1 MSKMLRRA
9 LVLSYEDCRQAWVL
23 DAMCDGRE
31 AFSEAGGA
39 RVSDFEISVVIP
51 VYNSEE
57 YLGETLE
64 SVAAQTVGMDAVQ
77 VVIVDD
83 GSTDGSAAICRSFQ
97 DRYPANV
104 VFHQQPNG
112 GVSSAR
118 NAGLDRASGRIV
130 TCLDSD
136 DQWTPES
143 FAYAVDFFDNQENNV
158 DVLVGELTLFEGED
172 HTHPLAYRFP
182 KDKDSI
188 IRLGDRPCDIQS
200 TIGNCFFLREAIGDI
215 RFDEDLT
222 TSEDTL
228 FVNRVILHKCAYAV
242 TPFCTY
248 LYRKRQDGSS
258 LSQVITYSKHM
269 QNLDVCE
276 RVLEASRRAKGRV
289 LPFAQAVALYIIGW
303 QLLGKASDALS
314 AEDAANWS
322 AAVRKIV
329 ADADADVIA
338 NARWLTREKKI
349 VLYRLKYGVDV
360 FKELVWVDRD
370 RGLLDGMQL
379 ISMNAKAPCYLYEIT
394 PQGTTLHIEGTTDI
408 DILGMPFELFVRD
421 EKSGERF
428 NAHLS
433 PFPTDNRR
441 TLAKE
446 SVCKGMRFTLDLPLE
461 PERSFSFRARF
472 CGRVQEVILTP
483 HYGNFAIFSQSMKR
497 DYHRFGGVMV
507 KHIGKQ
513 LRTYRA
519 TWRMAVVSE
528 LRRWAE
534 ILRSKKG
541 TSRLRFEYVW
551 LRLCYRVHRLLFKKP
566 IWIFG
571 DKEWKAGDNA
581 ENVYRYAM
589 KRSGYRGAKMYF
601 ALEKSSADYASVAKC
616 GHVIDPTTFRYKLL
630 FLLSSVVVSSR
641 AEESMVNPYG
651 PELVFV
657 KDLMDYDFVYLTH
670 GTLFGDLAFMLGKPA
685 KKIKL
690 FSVSTQMERNA
701 LLSEAYGYREDEV
714 SLMGMARYDAYG
726 DVHTQKKIA
735 FLPTWRS
742 NIAGKI
748 IPGTSTREY
757 VHHFKSTDF
766 WKFYNALINDER
778 LLDAMRRY
786 GYTAEF
792 YVHPA
797 FEKQAGD
804 FQGNELVQVGE
815 GSADYERVLSESAL
829 MVTDY
834 SGVGFDFGYQ
844 RKPVVYSQYDSVF
857 SGGHTYG
864 EDSYFDYDID
874 GFGPVTRT
882 LEETVDAIIRY
893 MENDCQMEPEYRSR
907 ADAMFGFS
915 DYESSKRIFE
925 GARALSE
932 RRRADGCAR

>member
-1 MSKMLRRA
+1 MPASPA
-9 LVLSYEDCRQAWVL
+9 L
-23 DAMCDGRE
+23 RE
-31 AFSEAGGA
+31 AYSQAGGT
-39 RVSDFEISVVIP
+39 RVSEFAISVVIP
-51 VYNSEE
+51 VYNAEE

-64 SVAAQTVGMDAVQ
+64 SVVAQTVGMENIQ
-77 VVIVDD
+77 VVLVDD
-83 GSTDGSAAICRSFQ
+83 GSTDGSAAVCRAFQ
-97 DRYPANV
+97 ERFPANV
-104 VFHQQPNG
+104 VFHQQPNS

-118 NAGLDRASGRIV
+118 NAGLDRACGRIV

-136 DQWTPES
+136 DQWSCES
-143 FAYAVDFFDNQENNV
+143 FAHALEFFDNQENNV

-188 IRLGDRPCDIQS
+188 VRLGDRPCDIQS
-200 TIGNCFFLREAIGDI
+200 TIGNCFFLRKAIGDI

-228 FVNRVILHKCAYAV
+228 FVNRVILHKCAYGV
-242 TPFCTY
+242 TPFCSY

-258 LSQVITYSKHM
+258 LSQVITYAKHM
-269 QNLDVCE
+269 QNLEVC
-276 RVLEASRRAKGRV
+276 RRMLAASREARGRV

-303 QLLGKASDALS
+303 QLLGKASDAFT
-314 AEDAANWS
+314 AEEGEAWA
-322 AAVRKIV
+322 AAVREIV
-329 ADADADVIA
+329 VQADEGVIA
-338 NARWLTREKKI
+338 AARWLTREKKL
-349 VLYRLKYGVDV
+349 VLYRLKYGVGV
-360 FKELVWVDRD
+360 FEDLVWVDRD

-379 ISMNAKAPCYLYEIT
+379 VSMNAKAPCYLYEVA
-394 PQGTTLHIEGTTDI
+394 PAGDVLHIEGTTDI

-421 EKSGERF
+421 EKSDECFAARV
-428 NAHLS
+428 S
-433 PFPTDNRR
+433 PYPTDDRR
-441 TLAKE
+441 MLDKQA
-446 SVCKGMRFTLDLPLE
+446 VCAGMRFTFDVPLE
-461 PERSFSFRARF
+461 PERSYSFRVRF
-472 CGRVQEVILTP
+472 CGRAQEVILTP
-483 HYGNFAIFSQSMKR
+483 HYGNFALFSQSMKR
-497 DYHRFGGVMV
+497 DYHRFGDVMV

-519 TWRMAVVSE
+519 TLPMAVVSE

-541 TSRLRFEYVW
+541 TAPLRLQYVW
-551 LRLCYRVHRLLFKKP
+551 LRLCYRAHRALFKKP

-589 KRSGYRGAKMYF
+589 KQSGYRDAKMYF
-601 ALEKSSADYASVAKC
+601 ALEKSSADYASVAAYGK
-616 GHVIDPTTFRYKLL
+616 VVDPSTFRYKLL

-641 AEESMVNPYG
+641 AEEAMVNPYG

-690 FSVSTQMERNA
+690 FSVSTQMERRA
-701 LLSEAYGYREDEV
+701 LLGEAYGYEEGEV
-714 SLMGMARYDAYG
+714 ALMGMARYDAYG
-726 DVHTQKKIA
+726 NAQTQKKIA

-778 LLDAMRRY
+778 LLAAMERC

-804 FQGNELVQVGE
+804 FTGNALVTVGE

-864 EDSYFDYDID
+864 EDSYFDYDAD

-882 LEETVDAIIRY
+882 LDDTVDAIIRY
-893 MENDCQMEPEYRSR
+893 MESDCALEPEYQKR

-915 DYESSKRIFE
+915 DYQSSKRIFD
-925 GARALSE
+925 AAAALSA
-932 RRRADGCAR
+932 RRRADGRAR

>member
-1 MSKMLRRA
+1 M
-9 LVLSYEDCRQAWVL
+9 
-23 DAMCDGRE
+23 
-31 AFSEAGGA
+31 
-39 RVSDFEISVVIP
+39 SDFEISVVIP

-64 SVAAQTVGMDAVQ
+64 SVVAQTVGMDAVQ

-228 FVNRVILHKCAYAV
+228 FVNRVILRKCAYAV

-258 LSQVITYSKHM
+258 LSQVITYAKHM

-276 RVLEASRRAKGRV
+276 RMFEASRRVKGRV

-360 FKELVWVDRD
+360 FKELIWVDRD

-497 DYHRFGGVMV
+497 DYHRFGDVMV

-519 TWRMAVVSE
+519 TWRMAVASE
-528 LRRWAE
+528 LRRWLE

-541 TSRLRFEYVW
+541 TPRLRFEYVW

-581 ENVYRYAM
+581 ENVYRYAI
-589 KRSGYRGAKMYF
+589 KQSGYRDAKMYF
-601 ALEKSSADYASVAKC
+601 ALEKSSADYASVAKY

-786 GYTAEF
+786 GDTAEF
-792 YVHPA
+792 CVHPA

-882 LEETVDAIIRY
+882 LKETVDAIIRY
-893 MENDCQMEPEYRSR
+893 MENDCQMEPEYRRR
-907 ADAMFGFS
+907 ADVMFGFS

-932 RRRADGCAR
+932 RRRADGRAR

>member
-1 MSKMLRRA
+1 
-9 LVLSYEDCRQAWVL
+9 
-23 DAMCDGRE
+23 
-31 AFSEAGGA
+31 
-39 RVSDFEISVVIP
+39 
-51 VYNSEE
+51 
-57 YLGETLE
+57 
-64 SVAAQTVGMDAVQ
+64 
-77 VVIVDD
+77 
-83 GSTDGSAAICRSFQ
+83 
-97 DRYPANV
+97 
-104 VFHQQPNG
+104 
-112 GVSSAR
+112 
-118 NAGLDRASGRIV
+118 
-130 TCLDSD
+130 
-136 DQWTPES
+136 
-143 FAYAVDFFDNQENNV
+143 
-158 DVLVGELTLFEGED
+158 
-172 HTHPLAYRFP
+172 
-182 KDKDSI
+182 
-188 IRLGDRPCDIQS
+188 
-200 TIGNCFFLREAIGDI
+200 
-215 RFDEDLT
+215 
-222 TSEDTL
+222 
-228 FVNRVILHKCAYAV
+228 
-242 TPFCTY
+242 
-248 LYRKRQDGSS
+248 
-258 LSQVITYSKHM
+258 
-269 QNLDVCE
+269 
-276 RVLEASRRAKGRV
+276 
-289 LPFAQAVALYIIGW
+289 
-303 QLLGKASDALS
+303 
-314 AEDAANWS
+314 
-322 AAVRKIV
+322 
-329 ADADADVIA
+329 
-338 NARWLTREKKI
+338 
-349 VLYRLKYGVDV
+349 
-360 FKELVWVDRD
+360 
-370 RGLLDGMQL
+370 
-379 ISMNAKAPCYLYEIT
+379 
-394 PQGTTLHIEGTTDI
+394 
-408 DILGMPFELFVRD
+408 
-421 EKSGERF
+421 
-428 NAHLS
+428 
-433 PFPTDNRR
+433 
-441 TLAKE
+441 
-446 SVCKGMRFTLDLPLE
+446 MRFTLDLPLE

-601 ALEKSSADYASVAKC
+601 ALEKSSADYASVAKY

-925 GARALSE
+925 GARALSRAAP
-932 RRRADGCAR
+932 RRWLRSVIRRFVMASTLAQGEVKPCGHSVYAIC

>member
-1 MSKMLRRA
+1 M
-9 LVLSYEDCRQAWVL
+9 
-23 DAMCDGRE
+23 
-31 AFSEAGGA
+31 
-39 RVSDFEISVVIP
+39 
-51 VYNSEE
+51 
-57 YLGETLE
+57 
-64 SVAAQTVGMDAVQ
+64 
-77 VVIVDD
+77 
-83 GSTDGSAAICRSFQ
+83 
-97 DRYPANV
+97 
-104 VFHQQPNG
+104 
-112 GVSSAR
+112 
-118 NAGLDRASGRIV
+118 
-130 TCLDSD
+130 
-136 DQWTPES
+136 
-143 FAYAVDFFDNQENNV
+143 
-158 DVLVGELTLFEGED
+158 
-172 HTHPLAYRFP
+172 
-182 KDKDSI
+182 
-188 IRLGDRPCDIQS
+188 
-200 TIGNCFFLREAIGDI
+200 
-215 RFDEDLT
+215 T

-329 ADADADVIA
+329 AGADVDVIA

-349 VLYRLKYGVDV
+349 VLYRLKYGADV
-360 FKELVWVDRD
+360 FKELIWVDRD

-394 PQGTTLHIEGTTDI
+394 PQNSTLHIEGTTDI

-433 PFPTDNRR
+433 PFYDNRR
-441 TLAKE
+441 TLAK
-446 SVCKGMRFTLDLPLE
+446 VGTGYAFTLDLPLE

-472 CGRVQEVILTP
+472 AGVSGGHPPP
-483 HYGNFAIFSQSMKR
+483 HYGNFAIFSQSMAR
-497 DYHRFGGVMV
+497 LPFQRHGEAYR
-507 KHIGKQ
+507 Q
-513 LRTYRA
+513 AARYRA

-528 LRRWAE
+528 LRRWLE

-541 TSRLRFEYVW
+541 TPRLRFEYVW

-581 ENVYRYAM
+581 ENVYRYAI
-589 KRSGYRGAKMYF
+589 KQSGYRDAKMYF
-601 ALEKSSADYASVAKC
+601 ALEKSSADYASVAKY

-714 SLMGMARYDAYG
+714 SLMGMARYD
-726 DVHTQKKIA
+726 
-735 FLPTWRS
+735 
-742 NIAGKI
+742 
-748 IPGTSTREY
+748 
-757 VHHFKSTDF
+757 
-766 WKFYNALINDER
+766 
-778 LLDAMRRY
+778 
-786 GYTAEF
+786 
-792 YVHPA
+792 
-797 FEKQAGD
+797 
-804 FQGNELVQVGE
+804 
-815 GSADYERVLSESAL
+815 
-829 MVTDY
+829 
-834 SGVGFDFGYQ
+834 
-844 RKPVVYSQYDSVF
+844 
-857 SGGHTYG
+857 
-864 EDSYFDYDID
+864 
-874 GFGPVTRT
+874 
-882 LEETVDAIIRY
+882 
-893 MENDCQMEPEYRSR
+893 
-907 ADAMFGFS
+907 
-915 DYESSKRIFE
+915 
-925 GARALSE
+925 
-932 RRRADGCAR
+932 